1 MAEAAAREFIA
12 RRAEA
17 GAPDLDTAIEHNLP
31 ISFATT
37 RLQSQVYN
45 AQPGTVAFAEP
56 DDAVGLICWLF
67 GKELLAK
74 ISAGFREIG
83 DDKHA
88 LDQRQ
93 REEMEAQISADMLMA
108 ERSEC
113 ALIWHA
119 ETQNNEIIDFRARR
133 AQRQF
138 WASPSEPCRA
148 RLRRQRHRSMVTT
161 SSSEGGG
168 ERDAHPLRLRANSAG
183 DGCNG
188 ETA

>member
-17 GAPDLDTAIEHNLP
+17 GAPDLDAAIEHNLP

-113 ALIWHA
+113 ALI
-119 ETQNNEIIDFRARR
+119 
-133 AQRQF
+133 
-138 WASPSEPCRA
+138 
-148 RLRRQRHRSMVTT
+148 
-161 SSSEGGG
+161 
-168 ERDAHPLRLRANSAG
+168 
-183 DGCNG
+183 
-188 ETA
+188 

>member
-1 MAEAAAREFIA
+1 VNSQQWVAEAAAREFIA

-17 GAPDLDTAIEHNLP
+17 GAPDLDAAIEHNLP

-45 AQPGTVAFAEP
+45 AQPGSVAFAEP

-119 ETQNNEIIDFRARR
+119 ETQNNEIIDFRA
-133 AQRQF
+133 
-138 WASPSEPCRA
+138 
-148 RLRRQRHRSMVTT
+148 TT
-161 SSSEGGG
+161 SAAAVLGIALRTVPRAAPPPTSPEHGHNIIVGG
-168 ERDAHPLRLRANSAG
+168 RR
-183 DGCNG
+183 
-188 ETA
+188 

>member
-1 MAEAAAREFIA
+1 VNSQQWVAEAAAREFIA

-17 GAPDLDTAIEHNLP
+17 GAPDLDAAIEHNLP

-45 AQPGTVAFAEP
+45 AQPGSVAFAEP

-108 ERSEC
+108 AQRVC
-113 ALIWHA
+113 VDLARRNA
-119 ETQNNEIIDFRARR
+119 DNEIIDFRA
-133 AQRQF
+133 
-138 WASPSEPCRA
+138 
-148 RLRRQRHRSMVTT
+148 TT
-161 SSSEGGG
+161 SAAAVLGIALRTVPRAVPPPTLPEHGHNIIVGG
-168 ERDAHPLRLRANSAG
+168 RR
-183 DGCNG
+183 
-188 ETA
+188 

>member
-1 MAEAAAREFIA
+1 
-12 RRAEA
+12 
-17 GAPDLDTAIEHNLP
+17 L
-31 ISFATT
+31 
-37 RLQSQVYN
+37 
-45 AQPGTVAFAEP
+45 
-56 DDAVGLICWLF
+56 LF

-119 ETQNNEIIDFRARR
+119 ETQNNEIIDFRA
-133 AQRQF
+133 
-138 WASPSEPCRA
+138 
-148 RLRRQRHRSMVTT
+148 TT
-161 SSSEGGG
+161 SAAAVLGIALRTVPRAVPPPTLPEHGHNIIVGG
-168 ERDAHPLRLRANSAG
+168 RR
-183 DGCNG
+183 
-188 ETA
+188 

>member
-17 GAPDLDTAIEHNLP
+17 GAPDLDAAIEHNLP

-45 AQPGTVAFAEP
+45 AQPGSVAFAEP
-56 DDAVGLICWLF
+56 DDAVGLICWSF

-93 REEMEAQISADMLMA
+93 REEMLATRREGAVPLRVALSYREMA
-108 ERSEC
+108 C
-113 ALIWHA
+113 
-119 ETQNNEIIDFRARR
+119 DRR
-133 AQRQF
+133 AG
-138 WASPSEPCRA
+138 RA
-148 RLRRQRHRSMVTT
+148 
-161 SSSEGGG
+161 
-168 ERDAHPLRLRANSAG
+168 
-183 DGCNG
+183 
-188 ETA
+188 